1 MHGDGLQKKI
11 THGKGR
17 ARRLA
22 DSKMTLAEIADEVY
36 LTTLSRRP
44 TQAERA
50 EVEKFFEAIK
60 DNKDA
65 RRIAIEDFIWAIINS
80 AEFIFNH

>member
-11 THGKGR
+11 THDKGR

-22 DSKMTLAEIADEVY
+22 DSKMTVAEIADEVY
-36 LTTLSRRP
+36 LATLSRRP
-44 TQAERA
+44 TQAERD
-50 EVEKFFEAIK
+50 EVEKFFGTIK

-65 RRIAIEDFIWAIINS
+65 RRIAVEDLIWAIINS
-80 AEFIFNH
+80 AEFVFNH